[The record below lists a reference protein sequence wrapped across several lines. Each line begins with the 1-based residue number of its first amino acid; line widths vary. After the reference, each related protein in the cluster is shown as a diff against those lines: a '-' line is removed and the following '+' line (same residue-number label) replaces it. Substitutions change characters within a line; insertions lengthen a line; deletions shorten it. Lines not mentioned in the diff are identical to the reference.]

1 MQFVGKP
8 KKNKQLAERDAAIEA
23 LAWLTHTSDNNRD
36 KKYNSTP
43 DGTDKMLNSSG
54 KVEDQNGS
62 LVEWG
67 VVDGRSRLDCILAA
81 GGTIHESVKFC
92 KRLMDLSRPI
102 CLNI

>member
-36 KKYNSTP
+36 KKYNSTA
-43 DGTDKMLNSSG
+43 DGTDKMLKLLGKGRRSKRQSG
-54 KVEDQNGS
+54 
-62 LVEWG
+62 G

-81 GGTIHESVKFC
+81 GDCTSLLSSAKGC
-92 KRLMDLSRPI
+92 LMDLSRPI